1 MTPFIEPFSNP
12 YKMHLLATKGITVF
26 RLWWR
31 ILKLKQENINASKGT
46 AQNPAEG
53 WKFMITGCYKTAEV
67 LFVAAPNQILAMYAH
82 FKNMGLG
89 NSSPYKSGTKTT
101 ERIISELQGKTTQ
114 TLSLDAQPTTVGDV
128 ISKISNVQFIQPDKY
143 RLLHNGVKK

>member
-1 MTPFIEPFSNP
+1 
-12 YKMHLLATKGITVF
+12 
-26 RLWWR
+26 
-31 ILKLKQENINASKGT
+31 
-46 AQNPAEG
+46 
-53 WKFMITGCYKTAEV
+53 MITGCYKTAEV

-82 FKNMGLG
+82 FKNMGPG

-128 ISKISNVQFIQPDKY
+128 ISKISNVQFIQPDIFFRTEKPIKFSNELVY
-143 RLLHNGVKK
+143 LKLPYSCPFDE

>member
-1 MTPFIEPFSNP
+1 
-12 YKMHLLATKGITVF
+12 
-26 RLWWR
+26 
-31 ILKLKQENINASKGT
+31 
-46 AQNPAEG
+46 
-53 WKFMITGCYKTAEV
+53 MITGCYKTAEV

-82 FKNMGLG
+82 FKNMGPG

-143 RLLHNGVKK
+143 RLLHNGVKKQYSTNRTLTFFED